1 MKGCAVMSEKLNMIT
16 EVEKLFLNLLEI
28 TSEISTNLDAV
39 DSTEGLNSIVLGL
52 KKRESI
58 IQDINGV
65 EAQMEAAEE
74 PAEIED
80 YNKHL
85 WLCRET
91 AKRIQE
97 IDQRNT
103 AVMNTALNRFMDNI
117 RSTKESIRV
126 VSAYSRGSM
135 IE

>member
-1 MKGCAVMSEKLNMIT
+1 MSEKLNLIT
-16 EVEKLFLNLLEI
+16 EVEKMFLNLLEV
-28 TSEISTNLDAV
+28 TSEISTHLEKV
-39 DSTEGLNSIVLGL
+39 DTTEGLNSILLGL

-58 IQDINGV
+58 IQDIN
-65 EAQMEAAEE
+65 EAEARMKEAEE
-74 PAEIED
+74 AVETED

-103 AVMNTALNRFMDNI
+103 AVMNTALNSFMEKI

-126 VSAYSRGSM
+126 VNAYTRGSM

>member
-1 MKGCAVMSEKLNMIT
+1 MSEKLNLIT
-16 EVEKLFLNLLEI
+16 EVEKLFLNLLAV

-39 DSTEGLNSIVLGL
+39 DSKEGLNSIILGL
-52 KKRESI
+52 KKRENI

-65 EAQMEAAEE
+65 EARMKEAGEAV
-74 PAEIED
+74 EIED

-97 IDQRNT
+97 IDQKNT
-103 AVMNTALNRFMDNI
+103 AEMNSALNRFMDNI

-135 IE
+135 I